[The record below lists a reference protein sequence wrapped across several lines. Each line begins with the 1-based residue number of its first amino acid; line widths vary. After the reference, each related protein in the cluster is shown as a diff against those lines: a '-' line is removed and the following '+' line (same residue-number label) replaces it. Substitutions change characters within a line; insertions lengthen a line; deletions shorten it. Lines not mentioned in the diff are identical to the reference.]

1 MLGYN
6 TKVPLETGYGEK
18 IAFETQTD
26 IYHNKRIIYESI
38 VTNNALSLSFFI
50 VNLSFYWIFRN
61 KQSFGGVL

>member
-1 MLGYN
+1 MMLGYN

-50 VNLSFYWIFRN
+50 VNLSFY
-61 KQSFGGVL
+61 